1 MTFKLPEADSSEK
14 PPIAGWRWLIVW
26 LMFLATMLAYMDRQT
41 LGSTAAYIKAEFQL
55 TEEDY
60 GWIESWFGVAFAL
73 FQIPAGLLADRIN
86 VRWLYAG
93 ALLIWSAAG
102 FATGMAETVTV
113 LMISRVVL
121 GIGESFNWPCA
132 VGIVRRV
139 IPLESRGLA
148 NGIFHSGASIGA
160 VATPIVALWLVGPKG
175 ENWRLLFQ
183 VVGAGGLIWTALWLW
198 CVRGGRAAEIS
209 QPQERADNSVPSETA
224 GHNAEDA
231 TPFFEIFLTRRF
243 WIAMVVAITVNICWH
258 FYRVWLPRFL
268 NVDLKFSQQQ
278 IQWILIGFF
287 LAADLGS
294 MLGGYTTRR
303 LAYTGWSVPRSRS
316 LVLLGGSLLC
326 LLSTPAA
333 LLLDPWITVPLMFVV
348 AAGSM
353 AGFPIFF
360 ALAQDISPRHT
371 SLFLGI
377 FGCSAWLV
385 LFVLHPPIG
394 ALVDRIGTFVP
405 SLIAVGCVPLVGAIV
420 CFFWPEPVKLPA
432 VVENSTPYSEAIQ
445 AAPKQ

>member
-1 MTFKLPEADSSEK
+1 MKLTLPEAAVVDVSK
-14 PPIAGWRWLIVW
+14 APIAAWRWQVVW

-41 LGSTAAYIKAEFQL
+41 LGSTAAYIKAEFKL

-60 GWIESWFGVAFAL
+60 GWIEAWFGIAFAL
-73 FQIPAGLLADRIN
+73 FQIPGGWLADRIN
-86 VRWLYAG
+86 VRWLYAA
-93 ALLIWSAAG
+93 ALLLWSAAG
-102 FATGMAETVTV
+102 FVTGMAETVVV
-113 LMISRVVL
+113 LMASRVVL

-160 VATPIVALWLVGPKG
+160 VVTPLLALALVGPAG

-183 VVGAGGLIWTALWLW
+183 VVGAGGLAWTLLWLV
-198 CVRGGRAAEIS
+198 CVRGQRADDISYSSAAE
-209 QPQERADNSVPSETA
+209 EEVGDHGGAT
-224 GHNAEDA
+224 G
-231 TPFFEIFLTRRF
+231 TPFVHIFATRRF
-243 WIAMVVAITVNICWH
+243 WIAMVVAITVNVCWH

-268 NVDLKFSQQQ
+268 NVDLKFSQQD
-278 IQWILIGFF
+278 IQWILMGFF
-287 LAADLGS
+287 LAADLGA
-294 MLGGYTTRR
+294 MVGGYATRR
-303 LAYTGWSVPRSRS
+303 LTYAGFSVPRSRS
-316 LVLLGGSLLC
+316 IVLFASALLC

-333 LLLDPWITVPLMFVV
+333 LLLEPWITVPLMFVV

-360 ALAQDISPRHT
+360 ALSQDISPRHT
-371 SLFLGI
+371 SLCLGI
-377 FGCSAWLV
+377 FGCTAWLV

-405 SLIAVGCVPLVGAIV
+405 SLIVVGCVPLIGALVG
-420 CFFWPEPVKLPA
+420 FLWPEPARPLLEPVPEALPD
-432 VVENSTPYSEAIQ
+432 VAIQ
-445 AAPKQ
+445 AAKEGRP